1 MSHQLAD
8 TDRTS
13 QSIYI
18 HSQDADVSISDSEK
32 IFYLKNPIFCPAG
45 YKLIVGL
52 TNITLPNSMYNI
64 TTRNNTILFR
74 NNATP
79 VLSRTIT
86 VPIGNYNV
94 DNLVSKMNELM
105 AVDSIGTIAFNDQTS
120 RFTFSF
126 TTAFQIMSTSMERIL
141 GLKNQTPSGSYSTSY
156 ACLNTADLGGVINIY
171 LRIKN
176 LSMNNVDTR
185 GVRNG
190 NIIANIPN
198 TTNYG
203 GYIFFVPSEVLYY
216 TVGENS
222 ISYLDIELT
231 DQNGDVL
238 ELQGAEYNITLTVHF
253 ISERQSIFKSSM
265 ITEINTQDEEDETKE
280 LETKELEKKE

>member
-18 HSQDADVSISDSEK
+18 HSQDANVSISDSEK

-52 TNITLPNSMYNI
+52 TNITLPNSMYNV

-86 VPIGNYNV
+86 VPVGNYNV

-126 TTAFQIMSTSMERIL
+126 TTAFQIMSTTMERIL
-141 GLKNQTPSGSYSTSY
+141 GLKNQTPSGSFSTTFG
-156 ACLNTADLGGVINIY
+156 CLDTADLGGVINIY

-231 DQNGDVL
+231 DQNGNVL

-253 ISERQSIFKSSM
+253 ISERKSIFKSSM
-265 ITEINTQDEEDETKE
+265 LTEINTQDEENEIETD
-280 LETKELEKKE
+280 ETKELEKKE

>member
-1 MSHQLAD
+1 
-8 TDRTS
+8 
-13 QSIYI
+13 
-18 HSQDADVSISDSEK
+18 
-32 IFYLKNPIFCPAG
+32 
-45 YKLIVGL
+45 
-52 TNITLPNSMYNI
+52 
-64 TTRNNTILFR
+64 
-74 NNATP
+74 
-79 VLSRTIT
+79 
-86 VPIGNYNV
+86 
-94 DNLVSKMNELM
+94 
-105 AVDSIGTIAFNDQTS
+105 
-120 RFTFSF
+120 
-126 TTAFQIMSTSMERIL
+126 
-141 GLKNQTPSGSYSTSY
+141 
-156 ACLNTADLGGVINIY
+156 
-171 LRIKN
+171 
-176 LSMNNVDTR
+176 MNNVDTR

-265 ITEINTQDEEDETKE
+265 LTEVEGIGQEEEIKEDETKE
-280 LETKELEKKE
+280 LKKKE

>member
-64 TTRNNTILFR
+64 TSRNNVILFR

-79 VLSRTIT
+79 VMSRTIT
-86 VPIGNYNV
+86 VPVGNYNV
-94 DNLVSKMNELM
+94 DNIVSKLNELM

-126 TTAFQIMSTSMERIL
+126 TTAFQIMSTTMERIL
-141 GLKNQTPSGSYSTSY
+141 GLKNQTPSGSFSTSY
-156 ACLNTADLGGVINIY
+156 SCLNTADLGGVINIY

-253 ISERQSIFKSSM
+253 ISERQGIFKSSM
-265 ITEINTQDEEDETKE
+265 LTEVDEIDQQDEPDKDEN
-280 LETKELEKKE
+280 KELEKKE